1 MERREKCHWMLFSTL
16 FYCFLSNRNLFFICN
31 IYDFLAYILIV
42 LTKERGKLMKLN
54 ELKLGDCAYVVN
66 ISNESCISRRLLD
79 IGLIPGTKVECVLVS
94 PVQNPKAYMIRG
106 AVIAIRNED
115 AFDIDVEYKGEG

>member
-1 MERREKCHWMLFSTL
+1 
-16 FYCFLSNRNLFFICN
+16 
-31 IYDFLAYILIV
+31 
-42 LTKERGKLMKLN
+42 MKLS
-54 ELKLGDCAYVVN
+54 ELKLGDSAYVTN

-94 PVQNPKAYMIRG
+94 PAQNPKAYMIRG

-115 AFDIDVEYKGEG
+115 AFDIDVKYKREG